1 MDDIN
6 PVQSPGDK
14 MKRALC
20 WLSETVQQHP
30 EKTRR
35 QILEEAQIRFDLSPA
50 ECTFLEKNFAGR
62 QANG

>member
-30 EKTRR
+30 EKSRR

-50 ECTFLEKNFAGR
+50 KFFSRKVHSAGR